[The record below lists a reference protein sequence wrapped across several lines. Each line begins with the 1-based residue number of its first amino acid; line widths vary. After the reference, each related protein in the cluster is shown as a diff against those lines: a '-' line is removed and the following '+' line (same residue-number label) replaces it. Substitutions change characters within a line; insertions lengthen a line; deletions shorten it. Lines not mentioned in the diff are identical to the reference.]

1 MNKSIDMIQ
10 TGRRLKKLCEEAKL
24 RTMDIQHLTN
34 LSYPQ
39 SIYRWYQGEVLP
51 SIDHLYTLSRLL
63 GMHIEDMLVPAQVD
77 DLYFTIDQKR
87 KGVAPFRRVK
97 RFYNKLKA

>member
-39 SIYRWYQGEVLP
+39 SIYRW
-51 SIDHLYTLSRLL
+51 
-63 GMHIEDMLVPAQVD
+63 
-77 DLYFTIDQKR
+77 
-87 KGVAPFRRVK
+87 
-97 RFYNKLKA
+97 